1 MGSPR
6 RCRRACFHARARPIR
21 PVRPPGVLHLA
32 SLSVRRRLF
41 RAPSRSPLPRPFGR
55 GACQGSFPR
64 HDITRAR
71 PPVARAPGA
80 PLRSVLRRSQ
90 PLDGLRRSPAPGLVS
105 SPSRV
110 QGSIP
115 SRGFSLHAAPLSRR
129 EELPPCRSAMAGSP
143 NCGVR
148 RPPVT
153 APASGPRSARSSVRD
168 VEVMNFGE
176 GRSPPRV
183 LSPPGQTI
191 RREPRLPRVIRS

>member
-1 MGSPR
+1 LGSPR

-90 PLDGLRRSPAPGLVS
+90 PLDGLLRVRASRLVS
-105 SPSRV
+105 SSSRV
-110 QGSIP
+110 QGLSAVQGLLSP
-115 SRGFSLHAAPLSRR
+115 RSAPLSSSVASP
-129 EELPPCRSAMAGSP
+129 LPLTARALVSDLAI
-143 NCGVR
+143 R
-148 RPPVT
+148 RPHPEGLGFEAFRPREGAF
-153 APASGPRSARSSVRD
+153 APARC
-168 VEVMNFGE
+168 
-176 GRSPPRV
+176 
-183 LSPPGQTI
+183 
-191 RREPRLPRVIRS
+191 